1 MSIGAIGGTA
11 EISAPAS
18 TSTQLASQNTLAGNP
33 YLITARTSQTNAD
46 GTIAVVTTYANGSST
61 TTTEANPHPV
71 ANTGTA
77 SHNISASDPRLVTGR
92 TSRTNVDGTITI
104 VTTYA
109 NGDISS
115 ATEANPHL
123 AGTHGLLSE
132 SNSRQS
138 EALLNAQESSQQN
151 AASTTHTAA
160 HPSHEQLGHLV
171 SAQG

>member
-1 MSIGAIGGTA
+1 MSIGAIVGTT
-11 EISAPAS
+11 EIAVPAS
-18 TSTQLASQNTLAGNP
+18 ASTALAGNP

-46 GTIAVVTTYANGSST
+46 GTITVVTTYANGSTSS
-61 TTTEANPHPV
+61 TTEANPYPV
-71 ANTGTA
+71 ANTGTT
-77 SHNISASDPRLVTGR
+77 SHTISASDPHLVTGR
-92 TSRTNVDGTITI
+92 TSHTNVDGTVTI

-138 EALLNAQESSQQN
+138 EALLKAQEGSQQN
-151 AASTTHTAA
+151 AASTTHTAT
-160 HPSHEQLGHLV
+160 HPTHEQLGTLV